1 MADANEK
8 KVMVDAKEKIE
19 VLKYEVENLKIA
31 LEAANNALKVER
43 QDRKTYEAMVN
54 DAKTR
59 DSQVYEER
67 VQNIKDHINIFFTKL
82 NDEHEVKLKLLE
94 EDYDK
99 NLLKLQLLPS
109 PPIICDQSQQT
120 FPPGLT
126 NRSQQTA
133 PENFSDN
140 SVQTLTIP
148 LLNLSVQTEFNDDSY
163 LTALKLQVKIVQL
176 KKEVSEL
183 VIENNRYHL
192 AISNCIFC
200 ASDDPDD
207 SDASSTFPDELMRA
221 STPLSLTVPSLV
233 PALM

>member
-8 KVMVDAKEKIE
+8 KVMVNAKEKIE

-59 DSQVYEER
+59 DRQVYDER
-67 VQNIKDHINIFFTKL
+67 VQNIKDHIKIFFTKL

-99 NLLKLQLLPS
+99 NLLKLQQLPS
-109 PPIICDQSQQT
+109 PPIMCDQSQQT

-133 PENFSDN
+133 PENFSEN

-148 LLNLSVQTEFNDDSY
+148 LLTCLCKQS
-163 LTALKLQVKIVQL
+163 
-176 KKEVSEL
+176 
-183 VIENNRYHL
+183 
-192 AISNCIFC
+192 
-200 ASDDPDD
+200 
-207 SDASSTFPDELMRA
+207 LMMTRI
-221 STPLSLTVPSLV
+221 
-233 PALM
+233 